1 MGIFISLVIIFM
13 WLVHLLYS
21 IMYVGVDVANPLFY
35 FHILLQGYLF
45 TGLFITSHDA
55 MHRTVSRNK
64 MINNAIGRTSAFL
77 FAGFSYKKLLKNHH
91 LHHKHPCTENDP
103 DYCIKSQ
110 NFFKW
115 FITFFFRYVTI
126 TQIIIIGII
135 FNLLSY
141 INGET
146 PVWFYFV
153 IPSFIGTFQ
162 LFYFGTY
169 LTHRKPHTPE
179 MMPYHARTLKK
190 NHFLAMLTCYF
201 FGYHYEHHSKPYM
214 QWWQLY
220 KTKI

>member
-1 MGIFISLVIIFM
+1 MGIFISIIIIIT
-13 WLVHLLYS
+13 WLVHLIYS
-21 IMYVGVDVANPLFY
+21 IMYVEVDIGNPLLY
-35 FHILLQGYLF
+35 IHILLQGYLF
-45 TGLFITSHDA
+45 TGLFITAHDA
-55 MHRTVSRNK
+55 MHRTVSRNVRV
-64 MINNAIGRTSAFL
+64 NNAIGRTSAFL
-77 FAGFSYKKLLKNHH
+77 FAGFSYKKLLRNHH
-91 LHHKHPCTENDP
+91 LHHKHPCTEEDP
-103 DYCIKSQ
+103 DYCTKSQ
-110 NFFKW
+110 NFLIW
-115 FITFFFRYVTI
+115 FFTFFFRYITI
-126 TQIIIIGII
+126 TQIIIIAII
-135 FNLLSY
+135 FNLLSL

-201 FGYHYEHHSKPYM
+201 FGYHYEHHSKPYI

-220 KTKI
+220 KTKV